1 MTSGAKNKSYVNAT
15 SGSTSMA
22 DDSLR
27 TGDTSYELELA
38 GQNHLYSNGPNRD
51 STEQASKYLS
61 R

>member
-22 DDSLR
+22 D
-27 TGDTSYELELA
+27 EELA